1 VRCEH
6 LAARANEF
14 SRACRDKSF
23 ANIRFQSRQDRG
35 RNVRSLLLIASAL
48 FAFGATMTFEATD
61 ANAVVCA
68 RGVYRAG
75 CAGPNAAVVVRKPV
89 PVVRCTRVLV
99 NGVYVKRCV

>member
-1 VRCEH
+1 
-6 LAARANEF
+6 
-14 SRACRDKSF
+14 
-23 ANIRFQSRQDRG
+23 
-35 RNVRSLLLIASAL
+35 
-48 FAFGATMTFEATD
+48 MTFEASD

-75 CAGPNAAVVVRKPV
+75 CAGPNGAVVVRRPV